1 MKKSSKGLFILAFV
15 LALVGAGSF
24 YLYLSQ
30 LEQPSQIQTVEM
42 GNVIV
47 AKVEI
52 PSRTLITEDMI
63 ENVEIPVNS
72 ILDNSLVVY
81 EDVVGKYSRTS
92 IFPQQQIHPS
102 ALISDISE
110 ELSMKITG
118 SNRALTLSVSGST
131 GVSKL
136 IKPGD
141 RVDVIVYLPQIM
153 EQSRIVRPDIAKI
166 MLQNIEVL
174 AIDKTLHRDEPS
186 NVPDPSVEGD
196 IGAYFVTLS
205 VPITDVESLIL
216 AKDIGIIDLALRPLE
231 DDNLYVTSGVIW
243 QELLLNDSKQLKDF
257 FPDYEF
263 EGIDEGVIGQNEF
276 VYSQYL
282 YYTVDFGDTLQIIS
296 NRFYGTPVYV
306 DLLKQVNKIEDENLI
321 LAGTGIKIPV
331 LEEGVGE
338 NAD

>member
-1 MKKSSKGLFILAFV
+1 MKKSSKGLFILAFI

-24 YLYLSQ
+24 YLYLSG
-30 LEQPSQIQTVEM
+30 LEQPTQVQTIETESVL
-42 GNVIV
+42 V

-63 ENVEIPVNS
+63 ESVEMPKSAVQADGFVNF
-72 ILDNSLVVY
+72 
-81 EDVVGKYSRTS
+81 EDVVGKYSRTT
-92 IFPQQQIHPS
+92 IFPMQQIHTE
-102 ALISDISE
+102 ALIDDISE

-118 SNRALTLSVSGST
+118 SNRAMTLSVSGST

-141 RVDVIVYLPQIM
+141 RVDVIVFLPQIT

-174 AIDKTLHRDEPS
+174 AIDQTLYREEPS
-186 NVPDPSVEGD
+186 NVPEAPVEGEVSS
-196 IGAYFVTLS
+196 YFVTLS
-205 VPITDVESLIL
+205 VPITEVESLIL
-216 AKDIGIIDLALRPLE
+216 AKDIGVIDLALRPLE
-231 DDNLYVTSGVIW
+231 DDNIYVTSGVIW
-243 QELLLNDSKQLKDF
+243 QELLLNDAKQLKDF

-263 EGIDEGVIGQNEF
+263 EGLDEGVIGENEF

-282 YYTVDFGDTLQIIS
+282 YYTVEFGDTLQIIS
-296 NRFYGTPVYV
+296 NKFYGTPAYV
-306 DLLKQVNKIEDENLI
+306 NLLKQVNKIEDENLI

-331 LEEGVGE
+331 LEEGVEE